1 MSKGFMFRGIFV
13 TGTDTNV
20 GKTVVSAALLVRYRN
35 EAPLKYWKPIQTGVG
50 HDDDSA
56 EVARLVGAG
65 RGSTPRQAGEI
76 FDCGVRLPHPVS
88 PHLAAHLAGTRIT
101 VRSLVETIR
110 TADVNVRA
118 AQGESRAAQGDARP
132 RWIVEGA
139 GGILVPINERET
151 MADLMHAL
159 DLPVL
164 IAARS
169 TLGTINHTV
178 LTIEGLRRRMLRVA
192 GVVMVGDPND
202 ENRLAIEKYGAAE
215 VIAQMPRFDPLTPG
229 AFERWVESDFDRS
242 GVLFGCLR

>member
-1 MSKGFMFRGIFV
+1 MFRGIFV

-20 GKTVVSAALLVRYRN
+20 GKTVVSAALLVRYRD
-35 EAPLKYWKPIQTGVG
+35 EVPLKYWKPIQTGIE
-50 HDDDSA
+50 HDDDTA
-56 EVARLVGAG
+56 EVARLAG
-65 RGSTPRQAGEI
+65 VAPGQGPPYTEEI
-76 FDCGVRLPHPVS
+76 LDTGVRLQHPVS

-110 TADVNVRA
+110 TADVSVRA
-118 AQGESRAAQGDARP
+118 AHGESRAAHGEAKP

-139 GGILVPINERET
+139 GGMLVPINERET

-159 DLPVL
+159 NLPVL
-164 IAARS
+164 IVARS